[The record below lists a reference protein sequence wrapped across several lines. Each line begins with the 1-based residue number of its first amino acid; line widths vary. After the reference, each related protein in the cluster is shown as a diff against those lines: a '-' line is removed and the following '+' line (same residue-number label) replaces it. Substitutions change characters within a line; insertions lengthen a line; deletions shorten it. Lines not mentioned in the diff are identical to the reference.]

1 MIHRVARARQRVG
14 VRASSWSPRWRLL
27 AAEDPAVMREAL
39 VVLDEFD
46 RGGGRARGAIL
57 AGSCGLVIFARGR
70 IDRSERTAMD
80 LFKNDT
86 DVAFPDLPRERPSSA
101 AGFVPEGG
109 SLGELRAAAEGC
121 AGCELFR
128 GATQTVFGEGSARAL
143 LMFVGE
149 APGDQEDRTGR
160 PFVGPAGGLLAR
172 VLHNV
177 GISRDQVYVTNA
189 VKHFKY
195 TLKGK
200 RRLHVK
206 PSAGEIQACR
216 AWLLAELE
224 AVRPEMIVCLG
235 ATAAQAFAGRKFS
248 VTESHGQIYKDTPW
262 GPWWMATLHPAAL
275 LRMPDEAARDA
286 ALAGF
291 EEDMARAAEALADRR
306 HARAS

>member
-1 MIHRVARARQRVG
+1 MDLQAPLIPTPTPFPDPPREKPSSSAEFVPDART
-14 VRASSWSPRWRLL
+14 L
-27 AAEDPAVMREAL
+27 PAL
-39 VVLDEFD
+39 
-46 RGGGRARGAIL
+46 
-57 AGSCGLVIFARGR
+57 
-70 IDRSERTAMD
+70 RTA
-80 LFKNDT
+80 
-86 DVAFPDLPRERPSSA
+86 A
-101 AGFVPEGG
+101 A
-109 SLGELRAAAEGC
+109 GC

-128 GATQTVFGEGSARAL
+128 GATQTVFGEGPTHAL

-172 VLHNV
+172 VLNAV

-189 VKHFKY
+189 VKHFKF
-195 TLKGK
+195 TKQGK

-248 VTESHGQIYKDTPW
+248 VTESHGQIFTDTPW
-262 GPWWMATLHPAAL
+262 APWWMATLHPAAL
-275 LRMPDEAARDA
+275 LRIPDEDARAA
-286 ALAGF
+286 ALADF
-291 EEDMARAAEALADRR
+291 EADLARAAAALSTRR
-306 HARAS
+306 DLHRTAS

>member
-1 MIHRVARARQRVG
+1 MELQTPLPLTPSPFPEPPREKP
-14 VRASSWSPRWRLL
+14 SSS
-27 AAEDPAVMREAL
+27 AEFVPD
-39 VVLDEFD
+39 
-46 RGGGRARGAIL
+46 
-57 AGSCGLVIFARGR
+57 S
-70 IDRSERTAMD
+70 RSLPTLRTA
-80 LFKNDT
+80 
-86 DVAFPDLPRERPSSA
+86 A
-101 AGFVPEGG
+101 A
-109 SLGELRAAAEGC
+109 SC

-128 GATQTVFGEGSARAL
+128 CATQTVFGEGPAHAL

-177 GISRDQVYVTNA
+177 GIPREQVYVTNA
-189 VKHFKY
+189 VKHFKF
-195 TLKGK
+195 TKQGK

-248 VTESHGQIYKDTPW
+248 VTESHGQIFNDTPW
-262 GPWWMATLHPAAL
+262 APWWMATLHPAAL
-275 LRMPDEAARDA
+275 LRIPDEAARDV

-291 EEDMARAAEALADRR
+291 EADMARAAAALAGRAQHT
-306 HARAS
+306 HAS

>member
-1 MIHRVARARQRVG
+1 
-14 VRASSWSPRWRLL
+14 
-27 AAEDPAVMREAL
+27 
-39 VVLDEFD
+39 
-46 RGGGRARGAIL
+46 
-57 AGSCGLVIFARGR
+57 
-70 IDRSERTAMD
+70 MD
-80 LFKNDT
+80 LQT
-86 DVAFPDLPRERPSSA
+86 PPRPTPFPDPPREKPSSA
-101 AGFVPEGG
+101 AEFVPESR
-109 SLGELRAAAEGC
+109 SLSALRSAAAEC
-121 AGCELFR
+121 VGCELFR
-128 GATQTVFGEGSARAL
+128 CATRTVFGEGPANAL

-177 GISRDQVYVTNA
+177 GIPRDQVYVTNT
-189 VKHFKY
+189 VKHFKF
-195 TLKGK
+195 TQQGK

-248 VTESHGQIYKDTPW
+248 VTESHGQIFNNTPW

-275 LRMPDEAARDA
+275 LRIPDEAARET
-286 ALAGF
+286 ALAEF
-291 EEDMARAAEALADRR
+291 EADMARAAAALAGRKVS
-306 HARAS
+306 HAS